1 MEAGDT
7 SLTVVPTQKQPH
19 SQGLVYKSRG
29 KVQPTEVEQGSPG
42 MGSGGSR
49 QLASDR
55 SDQLPGQRNRD
66 DKQGVPRSRSSED
79 PSWSDWQ

>member
-66 DKQGVPRSRSSED
+66 DPLRTHPGLTGSEGYLRR
-79 PSWSDWQ
+79 

>member
-1 MEAGDT
+1 M
-7 SLTVVPTQKQPH
+7 
-19 SQGLVYKSRG
+19 
-29 KVQPTEVEQGSPG
+29 QPTEVEQGSPG

-66 DKQGVPRSRSSED
+66 DPLRTHPGLTGSEGYLRR
-79 PSWSDWQ
+79 